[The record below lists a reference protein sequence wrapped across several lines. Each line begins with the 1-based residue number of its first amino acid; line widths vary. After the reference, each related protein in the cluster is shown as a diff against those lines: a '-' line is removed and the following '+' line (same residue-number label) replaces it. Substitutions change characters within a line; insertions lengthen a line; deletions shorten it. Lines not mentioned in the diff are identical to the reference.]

1 MAVFSSKDEWVKNNN
16 ITKKVKYKKIY
27 VRACNKIKIS
37 TYCFGMELF
46 LKEMNQVVSLK
57 DIQG

>member
-1 MAVFSSKDEWVKNNN
+1 MLIKDEWVKNNN
-16 ITKKVKYKKIY
+16 ITNKVKYKKIY
-27 VRACNKIKIS
+27 VRACYKIKIS